1 MHVLYMR
8 STWTIIFTSLLYV
21 LFFGPIIPIKWT
33 TGRSLS
39 HRLNFSCLSVTSKMI
54 PFNFRICIRNVF
66 MGHHSLDFLLSSSV
80 DMCGSFLPRTC
91 HWNVELWEW
100 HSDSPVSAH
109 SLRCLSTQRVNN
121 LIFFIM
127 IILFHIFLQLFAK
140 REDNRVHK
148 EIHDIE
154 GKKLYSGYKDNNT
167 SINT

>member
-1 MHVLYMR
+1 MSSWDTIR
-8 STWTIIFTSLLYV
+8 WTFCSQAALTCV
-21 LFFGPIIPIKWT
+21 GPFF
-33 TGRSLS
+33 LA
-39 HRLNFSCLSVTSKMI
+39 LVTEMSNSESGI
-54 PFNFRICIRNVF
+54 RTVPFPLTPCV
-66 MGHHSLDFLLSSSV
+66 V
-80 DMCGSFLPRTC
+80 
-91 HWNVELWEW
+91 
-100 HSDSPVSAH
+100 SPPNM
-109 SLRCLSTQRVNN
+109 QRVNN